1 MTRIFSAFTNPKT
14 EELLDKLVDRHS
26 SPETYRAVMA
36 EIGQWLGDILLAQIE
51 DEQSEVYVACTVED
65 ADFLAQGI
73 LSRLE
78 SKLNNVAFACFWNQR
93 FSPFELE
100 DLGIAPI
107 IKKYQ
112 EPSSKTI
119 KHLIVIK
126 SIISGACV
134 VRTNLTNLVQKLEP
148 EHIWIVAPVIYSQSE
163 EKLKASFNPE
173 IYNKFRFLYLAK
185 DDQRTSEGEVIPG
198 IGGMIYDRLGFR
210 DQESKNEYVPEI
222 VKNRRDRLVQ
232 SIS

>member
-1 MTRIFSAFTNPKT
+1 MTRTFSAFTNQTT
-14 EELLDKLVDRHS
+14 EALLDKLVDRHS
-26 SPETYRAVMA
+26 SPEAYGAAMTDL
-36 EIGQWLGDILLAQIE
+36 GKTLGDILLTQIR
-51 DEQSEVYVACTVED
+51 DEYSDVYLACTVED

-93 FSPFELE
+93 FSPFEIE

-119 KHLIVIK
+119 QHLIVVK

-134 VRTNLTNLVQKLEP
+134 VRTNLTNLIHKLDP
-148 EHIWIVAPVIYSQSE
+148 EKIWIVAPVVYNQAE
-163 EKLKASFNPE
+163 EKLKSSFEPE
-173 IYNKFRFLYLAK
+173 IYSKFNFLYLAK
-185 DDQRTSEGEVIPG
+185 DDQRTAEGEVVPG
-198 IGGMIYDRLGFR
+198 IGGMIYERLGFLN
-210 DQESKNEYVPEI
+210 QKSKNEYVPEI
-222 VKNRRDRLVQ
+222 VRNRRTRFVP
-232 SIS
+232 STG